1 MNGDIRLKEHSFN
14 FEGKEYKLRCNFNVL
29 ADVQEACGGSI
40 PDVFDQKKTL
50 KNSAVFLAAM
60 MNDYADEQGWPE
72 RFTARQIGRKIDFKD
87 GLLTQKIINLV
98 IAATFMSGNET
109 SEESK
114 N

>member
-1 MNGDIRLKEHSFN
+1 MDGIRLKEHSFN

-40 PDVFDQKKTL
+40 PDIFDPKKTL
-50 KNSAVFLAAM
+50 KNSAIFLAAM

-87 GLLTQKIINLV
+87 GLLTQRIINLV
-98 IAATFMSGNET
+98 ISATFLEGEINA
-109 SEESK
+109 SEPK